1 MAGDRVKLCTVI
13 RLGTKIVHIQCE
25 GMTEA
30 EADRLVDVL
39 KNRTRRFIQTIN
51 GSVRKSKD

>member
-1 MAGDRVKLCTVI
+1 MRLCDGRADLQEV
-13 RLGTKIVHIQCE
+13 RR
-25 GMTEA
+25 
-30 EADRLVDVL
+30 ADRLAYVL